1 MCRHECG
8 HEVWTCVDMC
18 IDLFEE
24 RADEG
29 LLIGRA
35 CGILVVVGETS
46 LPNTALVPFWQR
58 EQPRQ

>member
-1 MCRHECG
+1 M
-8 HEVWTCVDMC
+8 DMC